1 LLHEASPVGYHSAGT
16 MRMMCGIAYP
26 ASTSLYSSSSSSSD
40 SDGDSDSNSNSNSNS
55 NSDSDSNSNSNS
67 NSNNKRVQ
75 HVRTKWP
82 S

>member
-16 MRMMCGIAYP
+16 MRMMCGIAHP
-26 ASTSLYSSSSSSSD
+26 ASTSLYSSSSSSS
-40 SDGDSDSNSNSNSNS
+40 SSSN
-55 NSDSDSNSNSNS
+55 SDSNSNSNS